1 MAEGNKSF
9 SDFKVG
15 QVVGNR
21 YDLLEE
27 IGRGGYA
34 IVFRAIDREQDQE
47 VALKTIRPVARP
59 KEALARVRREA
70 ALISR
75 LQHENTVRIFDYGME
90 GDVYIAME
98 LLKGHPLS
106 DELDTRRKLPVARA
120 IQICCEVLK
129 SLAEAHDHGIVHR
142 DLKPENVFLV
152 GNSDGTES
160 VKVLDFGIAKLTKDA
175 THLDPMALT
184 LQGRAMGT
192 PNYMS
197 PEQAKGL
204 DLTAHSDLYTMGIL
218 LFEMITGKP
227 PFAGGTAMDIMLR
240 HVNAPVPRLP
250 DPKLRGTPIERAIRK
265 ALTKDH
271 TRRFQNAADMLAAL
285 GGSVA
290 VPVGELPPP
299 VKVTSDHSALT
310 PIQQQ
315 MVAKKPFPWR
325 RFAAWVLSITIG
337 LGILALLFRL
347 RG

>member
-1 MAEGNKSF
+1 MVEENKSF

-15 QVVGNR
+15 QVVAER
-21 YDLLEE
+21 YELREE

-34 IVFRAIDREQDQE
+34 IVFRAYDREQELE

-59 KEALARVRREA
+59 KEALARFRREA

-75 LQHENTVRIFDYGME
+75 LRHENTVRIFDYGME

-106 DELDTRRKLPVARA
+106 DELDTRRRLPVSRA

-129 SLAEAHDHGIVHR
+129 SLSEAHDHGIVHR

-152 GNSDGTES
+152 GNPDKSES

-175 THLDPMALT
+175 AHIDPMALT

-197 PEQAKGL
+197 PEQAKGI

-240 HVNAPVPRLP
+240 HVNAPIPRLP

-265 ALTKDH
+265 ALNKDH
-271 TRRFQNAADMLAAL
+271 TKRFQGAADMLAAL
-285 GGSVA
+285 GGAVA
-290 VPVGELPPP
+290 VPVGQLPPP

-310 PIQQQ
+310 PIQQGL
-315 MVAKKPFPWR
+315 VVKEPLPWR
-325 RFAAWVLSITIG
+325 RYAAWVVSIGIG
-337 LGILALLFRL
+337 LGILALLLRL
-347 RG
+347 QG